1 MRPVQAWMTA
11 TTPEAS
17 APISILH
24 PRSAHPCQKQSGR
37 HRASRNENV
46 AAARRSHP
54 GRRFGPRHCQNKYM
68 DSNIYRFQKVVQRE
82 NLKGFRLW
90 IRNSRV
96 EGKTRLGEDC
106 KGKRILNRQRSAP
119 IPIFQRGR
127 EEGVREQAKIVVGRA
142 AWPHPGSS

>member
-1 MRPVQAWMTA
+1 MRPVMAWMTA
-11 TTPEAS
+11 TTPEES

-54 GRRFGPRHCQNKYM
+54 GRRCGLRHGQNKYM
-68 DSNIYRFQKVVQRE
+68 GTNYTGSKRNNAAGKACGVDSE
-82 NLKGFRLW
+82 LTSG
-90 IRNSRV
+90 
-96 EGKTRLGEDC
+96 GKTRLGEDC

-119 IPIFQRGR
+119 IPIFQSGR

-142 AWPHPGSS
+142 AWPHQGGS